1 MGNAAAAI
9 VRNAGGR
16 VHSAL
21 NTLLVLSA
29 VGNEGKKGLIIVVHH
44 TGMFLFQEL
53 DVIGWELWRD
63 ELGKQEEGRG
73 KLESD

>member
-1 MGNAAAAI
+1 LGNAAATI
-9 VRNAGGR
+9 VRTAGGR

-53 DVIGWELWRD
+53 DVIGWELWGD
-63 ELGKQEEGRG
+63 EGREEEGRG
-73 KLESD
+73 KLEESG